1 MTAVPCRPVAGATI
15 FSMLERPQVAGTG
28 FPLGLP
34 KTDFRRQLHRVGSQ
48 LPHAAW
54 YSRYRPAAG
63 VRCCT
68 GTAAYVEGREIRPPG
83 RSAPLMSPDV
93 DLTAAVSSF
102 TSLRRAPRRPDQP
115 TMVACMPAFSNW
127 RLDGTAGW
135 PAERSKGGGT
145 GGARSGGHEG
155 SRPPGSLGPRAAC
168 TRASQATNVRNG
180 SVPASQVGERSA
192 RDRSLTSRYKTA
204 STRIPSVRRE
214 LFARALSRCPCCS
227 PAPSATSPLGWIGAP
242 RIPRC
247 RAPTSC
253 SRSWQLA

>member
-145 GGARSGGHEG
+145 GGARSGGHER

-180 SVPASQVGERSA
+180 STRA
-192 RDRSLTSRYKTA
+192 RRAKEDRS
-204 STRIPSVRRE
+204 
-214 LFARALSRCPCCS
+214 FAVCGCTVAALW
-227 PAPSATSPLGWIGAP
+227 SAVPHIADTHGGTG
-242 RIPRC
+242 C
-247 RAPTSC
+247 RVGCRLDSADPT
-253 SRSWQLA
+253 

>member
-63 VRCCT
+63 VRCRT

-93 DLTAAVSSF
+93 DLTAPVPWDMSAVGHPVASARVRPAPVLHRPR
-102 TSLRRAPRRPDQP
+102 TSATGRKPSIPQGTRPAGPSIQGSHSRLSAALNLPKSAASVVPLRRESHLP
-115 TMVACMPAFSNW
+115 
-127 RLDGTAGW
+127 
-135 PAERSKGGGT
+135 
-145 GGARSGGHEG
+145 
-155 SRPPGSLGPRAAC
+155 
-168 TRASQATNVRNG
+168 
-180 SVPASQVGERSA
+180 
-192 RDRSLTSRYKTA
+192 
-204 STRIPSVRRE
+204 
-214 LFARALSRCPCCS
+214 
-227 PAPSATSPLGWIGAP
+227 
-242 RIPRC
+242 
-247 RAPTSC
+247 
-253 SRSWQLA
+253 